1 MQDYSKAWE
10 LLSEDSEE
18 KAQKYVHDNL
28 YNKGY
33 RAGYKDA
40 SDKIDR
46 LKDIL
51 ECCLYEDDPNAD
63 ARMRADW
70 AAYNKGIMI
79 AIKLADGILKKRER

>member
-1 MQDYSKAWE
+1 MQDYSEALR
-10 LLSEDSEE
+10 LLKEDSGE
-18 KAQKYVHDNL
+18 KAQKDAHYNL

-40 SDKIDR
+40 SDKIDL
-46 LKDIL
+46 LKATL
-51 ECCLYEDDPNAD
+51 RCCLYDDDPKVD

-79 AIKLADGILKKRER
+79 AIKLADGILRKGE